1 MKLYI
6 TSFLLLFVCTY
17 VGASDYT
24 KFYIVTSPDSPC
36 PVAATEGDLCLTIQQ
51 YATNHSLYSSLN
63 MVVLELQP
71 GNHSLD
77 SELTMSNIESF
88 VMRGDGA
95 AATTIHCGDR
105 FYAGL
110 HFESVREVQISGIT
124 FVGCRQNRF
133 NGSSNFVMMNSSFL
147 TLTSTGTQLSLSHS
161 TNVTIVMTSFLNAD
175 NIPIHVR
182 FLSLFKCSA
191 LVQHCMFS
199 NNMGS
204 GAISISRST
213 VTFNQSTFED
223 NSNSQGNRRGGAIY
237 ASSST
242 IAVVDS
248 TFRNNSAS
256 LAGAILIDSGKETS
270 VLTIENSNFTD
281 NTARSGSFPG
291 GGGAVYID
299 GHLGILGS
307 SFISNRGYSAGAV
320 HVRGTNKSVSILQNN
335 FINNTAHSNGGALYV
350 YNREDFLETV
360 MISDNK
366 FINNTAAEYGGALFT
381 LFLYDVDE
389 SNISLTANSFIDNK
403 AGIGGGAI
411 FCESEGFLAH
421 ENSLQLTENTFIHNT
436 ALYCGA
442 LYVDRNLY
450 ANVTVTK
457 SRFTCNRAMGESG
470 GVICVGSDIISI
482 LDSSFS
488 HNSAIED
495 AGVLYVNSTFSDVT
509 IQGSHFEENRAGG
522 NGGVLHYAM
531 SCGVRVNVNQSS
543 FIANQA
549 IGDGGVMYL
558 TSPHCHSKVSVY
570 ESAFGDNHA
579 DDRGGVI
586 SIIGGSLE
594 INKTNTYNNTADVG
608 NDLRTCSTDVK
619 VSGDEY
625 SLTDVFTGCKY
636 YDGLSNIT
644 NPPYDSNTMSNSSLL
659 SDDCTNLPLMMNTSD
674 ATSSSHYYISPHG
687 HHCPENFTADFCLTL
702 RQYTSNPSHSSSNA
716 VLEFESGNHFLFE
729 SIFTLKHHSF
739 TMKGDSTTIT
749 CRGSAFGNFLGF
761 YKLHEVHIS
770 GLTFIDCGEIVVD
783 SVDNFILKN
792 CNFQSNNKPLYISF
806 TPNASIVASTFSS
819 LSKQCCHDVTV
830 SVYKSSIL
838 VKQSVFSSNQAG
850 GLHSRLSTVTID
862 QSIFVHNNSTGGGGA
877 IRAINKEGETLTVL
891 NSNFSDN
898 SASFV
903 AFSRNGGAID
913 VRGSIRI
920 HGSNFEM
927 NKGSNGGA
935 VFINVTSTNGSV
947 KITESNFINNSAS
960 LYGGAVHV
968 IGTEVSVLINRS
980 SFVSNRGGGVYVDGR
995 YNTVLVHQSV
1005 FTKNNRTLFSRAGA
1019 LYVGTHGSLF
1029 LNQSKFISNTNSRA
1043 VFIRLGNTT
1052 RIHNSSFI
1060 NNTGGAMHFSGSF
1073 KNLNN
1078 SMLIDDSVFSH
1089 NSAGDCAVLDAGS
1102 AGSTHII
1109 ASTFVYNRADSRG
1122 GAVCGKDTNIML
1134 SNFSHNS
1141 AERGGVF
1148 SGYGGTVAI
1157 LESNF
1162 NNNTAAD
1169 DGGVLSDTI
1178 LPSEYTIAL
1187 SSFTNNRAGG
1197 NGGVIYTSGLLGGR
1211 VTFRETTI
1219 KESTFINNHANN
1231 SGGVIAI
1238 KYSTLKMNES
1248 SIYNNTAF
1256 VGEAISACYSNISLF
1271 DTEVFITPSKW
1282 PFQDCLYYQESAPL
1296 DESTTTAIPIHTTTE
1311 LSDIVT
1317 STGSS
1322 ATVSTTSPSA
1332 LTTSEGTATT
1342 LSDTPTI
1349 ITTSES
1355 NGSRERK
1362 PCTTSLIVVTLS
1374 LFTMAACTAMI
1385 R

>member
-36 PVAATEGDLCLTIQQ
+36 PGAATEGDLCLTIQQ
-51 YATNHSLYSSLN
+51 YATNYSLYSSLN

-1271 DTEVFITPSKW
+1271 DTELFITPSKW